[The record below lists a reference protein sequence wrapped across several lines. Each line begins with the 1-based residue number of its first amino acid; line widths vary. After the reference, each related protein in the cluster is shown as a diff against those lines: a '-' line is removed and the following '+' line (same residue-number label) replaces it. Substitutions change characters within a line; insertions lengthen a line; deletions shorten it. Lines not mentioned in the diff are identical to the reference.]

1 MLIRLLRY
9 ARPHRTRILLAT
21 ACSILNKVF
30 DLAPPLLIGMA
41 VDIVVKGRESFLA
54 GFGYPEPME
63 QIWLLAGLTIV
74 IWGLESAFQY
84 CAAVLWRNLAQKIQ
98 HDLRVDAYGHVQDLE
113 MAYFEDKSTGGLMS
127 ILNDDVNQLERFLDV
142 GANEV

>member
-21 ACSILNKVF
+21 LCSILNKVF

-41 VDIVVKGRESFLA
+41 VDIAVKGRDSFLS
-54 GFGYPEPME
+54 GFGYPEPMD
-63 QIWLLAGLTIV
+63 QIWLLAGLTVV

-84 CAAVLWRNLAQKIQ
+84 CAAVLWRNLAQRIQ

-113 MAYFEDKSTGGLMS
+113 MA
-127 ILNDDVNQLERFLDV
+127 
-142 GANEV
+142 